1 MKKGENMR
9 AVLLLVCGVP
19 FCLGCGGESE
29 PVDLLPILPNNAQ
42 TVSLLGDT
50 LFSSGEPSESV
61 LANLMDAEA
70 EYRADPG
77 DADALIWY
85 GRRLA
90 YAGRYREAINM
101 YSEGIHEHPADA
113 RIYRHRGH
121 RYITLRMLD
130 EAIADFETAA
140 ALIEGM
146 DDEVEPDGAPNA
158 LNIPVSTLHTNIWY
172 HLGLAYYLKGD
183 MENAFRAYDQCL
195 QASPNDDMIVASTHW
210 LYMILRRLGRDQEA
224 EEVVAPITAEMEVIE
239 NQAYHNLALFYKGE
253 LSEADLTGSDEP
265 AATPSNV
272 GIAYG
277 LGNWY
282 LYNGDEE
289 RARAIFEQITGAN
302 AGWGGFG
309 YIAAEAELS
318 RME

>member
-1 MKKGENMR
+1 MR
-9 AVLLLVCGVP
+9 PLLLVVCAVP
-19 FCLGCGGESE
+19 FFMACRGESE
-29 PVDLLPILPNNAQ
+29 PVDLLPILPDNAQ

-50 LFSSGEPSESV
+50 LFISAEPSESV
-61 LANLMDAEA
+61 LANLVEAEA

-90 YAGRYREAINM
+90 YAGRHREAINT
-101 YSEGIHEHPADA
+101 YSEGIRQHPNDA

-140 ALIEGM
+140 SLIEGTE
-146 DDEVEPDGAPNA
+146 DEVEPDGAPNA

-183 MENAFRAYDQCL
+183 MENAFEAYDRCL

-239 NQAYHNLALFYKGE
+239 NHAYHNLVLFYKGE
-253 LSEADLTGSDEP
+253 LSETDLTGSDEP

-289 RARAIFEQITGAN
+289 RARAIFQQITETG